1 MEPTATPAYA
11 YPDLTPAR
19 EEVEPLLTPTK
30 FGVLCLATAGLYGIW
45 WQYKAWRF
53 FRQRQQSDIWPVA
66 RAIFSLFTV
75 HDLLK
80 NIGRF
85 SGSVG
90 LTPTYNAGS
99 LAAGYIIL
107 NLLSRLPAPF
117 WLVSLLSFTCLLA
130 PFQQFADALRQ
141 SPEHVTSEQP
151 GFSTRQVLVLAAG
164 GLLWAMALYGATL
177 PD

>member
-1 MEPTATPAYA
+1 MEPTATSAYA
-11 YPDLTPAR
+11 YPELNPAV
-19 EEVEPLLTPTK
+19 EEIEPLLTSTK
-30 FGVLCLATAGLYGIW
+30 FGVLCLATGGLYAIW

-53 FRQRQQSDIWPVA
+53 FKQRQQSDIWPVA
-66 RAIFSLFTV
+66 RALFSLFTV
-75 HDLLK
+75 NELLK

-85 SGSVG
+85 STSVG

-99 LAAGYIIL
+99 RAAGYIL
-107 NLLSRLPAPF
+107 LSLLSRLPEPF
-117 WLVSLLSFTCLLA
+117 WLFSLLAFTCLLA

-141 SPEHVTSEQP
+141 SPEYATREQS
-151 GFSTRQVLVLAAG
+151 GFSTRQVLLLAAG